1 MLGTGSPIACLDH
14 SFERNRSNVTAQY
27 SIDNDKV
34 VVINSG
40 VKQVKQQ
47 WDSAEGK
54 ADVIDDDR

>member
-40 VKQVKQQ
+40 VKQQ